1 MTGPTFEEHLDRL
14 EEISAALDR
23 ADTPLDDALKLFEE
37 GIARL
42 RAASETLESA
52 EGRLRELLE
61 RAGGTLEASDG
72 VPLEADDRD

>member
-1 MTGPTFEEHLDRL
+1 MTGPAFEEHLDRL
-14 EEISAALDR
+14 EQISAALDR

-52 EGRLRELLE
+52 EGRLKELVE
-61 RAGGTLEASDG
+61 RAGGSLEPSDG
-72 VPLEADDRD
+72 VPLESDDSD